1 MIDSSQEEG
10 VGTEMEQDYG
20 VFVTLLPSNQDFE
33 GDIDEM
39 TITLTDA
46 QKKIT
51 DLKDIAA
58 AWLIRIVVHKY
69 TDHMRADIDN
79 FVIKCMIV
87 ITEFERVFDNLD

>member
-1 MIDSSQEEG
+1 MRRG
-10 VGTEMEQDYG
+10 LGTESEQDFG
-20 VFVTLLPSNQDFE
+20 VFDTLLPGSQDFE
-33 GDIDEM
+33 GVGIDEL
-39 TITLTDA
+39 TVTLTDA
-46 QKKIT
+46 QKTIT

-87 ITEFERVFDNLD
+87 ITEIERVFDNLD